1 MWCIRNLWAMIL
13 ALAAA
18 PVLAGATELGIEPER
33 FTLGGRPTFLLG
45 VSYYGALGAPD
56 TFVEK
61 DLDDIQRCGLN
72 WIRVWATWSAF
83 GNDVSAVEPDGGPR
97 QPQLGKLVKLVAEC
111 DRRGMVVDVT
121 LSRGNGV
128 TGPARLQTLDAH
140 RRAVQTLLAAL
151 KPYRNWYLDL
161 GNERNVGDQRH
172 VSFEELRQLRDE
184 VKRLD
189 AKRLVTASHAGD
201 PSRDEVGRYLEAV
214 RVDFLSIHRPRHR
227 GSPGET
233 AEKSRE
239 CRAWMKQ
246 IGRVVPLH
254 YQEPF
259 RRGYQPGQFEPAAED
274 FLTDLRGAVAGGAA
288 GWCFHNGGQKDRPEG
303 RPRRSFDLHEQRL
316 FDQLDE
322 QERKVVASV
331 RELAV
336 PRAKSTSREGKGD
349 RYILCEAGYQPKVGR
364 GPLRQNVPVPF
375 SPAPLLRK
383 TRVSIDGT
391 KWQINGQITYPG
403 ARAEGLLMNVRM
415 VNAVFEDRQRPDF
428 DPDANTA
435 AFLEKLPDY
444 AAHGVRAFTLNLQ
457 GGMPGYEG
465 AVNSAFEPDGSLR
478 PSYLKRTERVIEA
491 CDRLGVVVILGCF
504 YQRQDQILRDEASV
518 RSGVVHVAQ
527 WVQARGFTNV
537 VLEIANEFPHGG
549 FDHKILRSPEGEV
562 ELIQLAKK
570 TAPGLLVSTSGI
582 GDGRNAENVSRAS
595 DFLLIHFNS
604 VSLEDIPQQ
613 IRALKKFG
621 KPIVCNE
628 DDKTGEEAARAA
640 ELSVAGGASWG
651 LMLKDVNQ
659 YQPFVF
665 RGAADEPIV
674 YARLKALTH

>member
-1 MWCIRNLWAMIL
+1 MWCIRNLL
-13 ALAAA
+13 AVVSALWLSAIAAA
-18 PVLAGATELGIEPER
+18 ATELGIEGER

-45 VSYYGALGAPD
+45 ISYYGALGAPD
-56 TFVEK
+56 AFVEK
-61 DLDDIQRCGLN
+61 DLDDMQRCGLN
-72 WIRVWATWSAF
+72 WIRVWATWGAF
-83 GNDVSAVEPDGGPR
+83 DNDVSAVEPEGGPR
-97 QPQLGKLVKLVAEC
+97 QPQLEKLVKLVAEC

-172 VSFEELRQLRDE
+172 VSFEELQQLRDE

-189 AKRLVTASHAGD
+189 PKRLLTASHAGD
-201 PSRDEVGRYLEAV
+201 PSREEVGRYLETV
-214 RVDFLSIHRPRHR
+214 KVDFLSVHRPRHR
-227 GSPGET
+227 GSPRET
-233 AEKSRE
+233 AQKSRE

-246 IGRVVPLH
+246 IGRVVPQH

-259 RRGYQPGQFEPAAED
+259 RRGYQSGQFEPVAED

-288 GWCFHNGGQKDRPEG
+288 GWCFHNGDQKGRPEG
-303 RPRRSFDLHEQRL
+303 KPRRSFDLRERRL
-316 FDQLDE
+316 FDQLDDE
-322 QERKVVASV
+322 DRKVLLSV
-331 RELAV
+331 RELVQPQTKPASSALLV
-336 PRAKSTSREGKGD
+336 PAT
-349 RYILCEAGYQPKVGR
+349 
-364 GPLRQNVPVPF
+364 
-375 SPAPLLRK
+375 RK
-383 TRVSIDGT
+383 TRVSIDGE
-391 KWQINGQITYPG
+391 KWRINGQITYPG

-415 VNAVFEDRQRPDF
+415 VNAIFEDRKRPEF

-444 AAHGVRAFTLNLQ
+444 VAHGVRAFTLNLQ

-478 PSYLKRTERVIEA
+478 PSYLARAERVIGA

-504 YQRQDQILRDEASV
+504 YQRQDQILRDEAAV
-518 RSGVVHVAQ
+518 RAGVVQVVQ
-527 WVQARGFTNV
+527 WIQARGLTNV

-604 VSLEDIPQQ
+604 VSLDDIPGQ

-628 DDKTGEEAARAA
+628 DDKTGQEAARAA
-640 ELSVAGGASWG
+640 ELSVANGASWG

-659 YQPFVF
+659 YQPFAF
-665 RGAADEPIV
+665 RGAADDPIV
-674 YARLKALTH
+674 YARLKVLTR